1 MIWCLVIKEN
11 VHFSEIPADTFMSEM
26 IQSIAGICKKKN
38 RFKKGKIHKRIN
50 EANVKNKTS
59 LLSGMFE
66 ILYQIKK
73 IEIIEYMS

>member
-1 MIWCLVIKEN
+1 M
-11 VHFSEIPADTFMSEM
+11 
-26 IQSIAGICKKKN
+26 
-38 RFKKGKIHKRIN
+38 KIHKRIN

>member
-1 MIWCLVIKEN
+1 MVIKEN
-11 VHFSEIPADTFMSEM
+11 AHFSEILTDTFMSEM
-26 IQSIAGICKKKN
+26 IQSICGTCKKN

-73 IEIIEYMS
+73 IEIFEYMS